1 MRITAG
7 IHKGRKLA
15 SLPGITTRPTS
26 GKVREAI
33 FNICRP
39 VVTDANVLDLFA
51 GTGAFGLEALSRGA
65 AKAVFVDSDRRC
77 VETIRKNIAACRETD
92 RATVIR
98 ADITVNLNMLPAS
111 GIDFDLVFMDPP
123 YHGQAVSPALDNLA
137 AAETLAPGAIVII
150 EHDQYENIPEEK
162 AGLKIIDRR
171 KYGKTLVTLLKW
183 L

>member
-39 VVTDANVLDLFA
+39 VIADANVLDLFA
-51 GTGAFGLEALSRGA
+51 GTGALGLEALSRGA
-65 AKAVFVDSDRRC
+65 AKAVFIDSDRRGI
-77 VETIRKNIAACRETD
+77 EMIRKNIAACRETD
-92 RATVIR
+92 RTTVIR
-98 ADITVNLNMLPAS
+98 ADITANLNMLPAV
-111 GIDFDLVFMDPP
+111 GIHFDVVFMDPP
-123 YHGQAVSPALDNLA
+123 YYRNAVHQALDKLVA
-137 AAETLAPGAIVII
+137 TATLTRGACVIV
-150 EHDQYENIPEEK
+150 EHDPHENIPETIV
-162 AGLKIIDRR
+162 GMKIIDRR
-171 KYGKTLVTLLKW
+171 KYGKTLVTFLKW